1 MSGALHGAAAG
12 LAGLGAL
19 VVALMT
25 LLLLLP
31 EAVTGLVSAPLA
43 LLAGVSAGIATW
55 RHTEGEGAG
64 LGTSLVLGALIGG
77 GAGFALGFFGPMV
90 FAPGANQGPMLGIFI
105 TGPLGLPVGAL
116 IGALLWQRRRRARA
130 TR

>member
-1 MSGALHGAAAG
+1 MTGALRAAAAAF
-12 LAGLGAL
+12 AGLSGFVITVVPLL
-19 VVALMT
+19 V
-25 LLLLLP
+25 LLP
-31 EAVTGLVSAPLA
+31 EAVAGLVSSSLA
-43 LLAGVSAGIATW
+43 LLAGVFTGIATW
-55 RHTEGEGAG
+55 RRTESQAAG
-64 LGTSLVLGALIGG
+64 LGPSLVLGALIGG

-116 IGALLWQRRRRARA
+116 IGAFLWQRRRRGRA